1 MSNVVGYADAVKLL
15 GGGSPLVKVLDRAF
29 SGVLLAATGGGS
41 ELAISLFD
49 GKAEAVRLG
58 EWAVTGLRDKIKGY
72 GRYDRTQRLQAV
84 HTIIATSAFFEA
96 LDDVELPV
104 DMRAVALT
112 ADERRHLTGAG
123 STVRE
128 VLTTEPP
135 LPAPHIDHEHF
146 RAELR
151 SGYLAHAVK
160 LFNFVRGLSVGETL
174 DERRCSVLAAAL
186 ADAAGR
192 RYEDLHRR
200 LVAEVPEFALWTAE
214 QRQRAMGTALARMET
229 ALRLLASEH
238 TPGDVPAMLV
248 RAWTSTLERPILSE
262 GDVPD
267 DLVIPTLREGYVD
280 PDFRVRPIDTV
291 AAPADESWWA
301 ETRERSD
308 LAEFLVSHLTT
319 PAATASPLLV
329 LGQPGAGKSVLTRIV
344 AARLDARDFLPVRV
358 VLREVPAEA
367 EIQDQIEY
375 AVRAATGETITWPAL
390 VRAAGPALPV
400 VLLDGFDELLQATGV
415 AQSDYLNRVAAFQRR
430 EADLGRP
437 VAVLVTSR
445 TAVADRAGA
454 PAGTVGIRLEPFG
467 EEHVRR
473 WLTTWNS
480 ANAGSLHRRGLA
492 ELDADVVLRQPAL
505 AGQPLLLMM
514 LALYDADTNALRA
527 AGADLNESALYER
540 LLTAFALREVT
551 RTHVTATDAQRAAL
565 VETELLRLS
574 VAAFGMFNRNRQ
586 WITAD
591 ELDADLQALTPA
603 GRAEPAGGFRPPLN
617 QAERLV
623 GRFFFMQRGQAT
635 RDGARLHTYEFLHA
649 TFGEYLIARLVMRL
663 LTELAEEEASAAAS
677 VFGPARCRD
686 GRLHALLSFA
696 PMTNREPILEF
707 LVELAARVGPA
718 DVRQLPITLHQ
729 RLDDRRTDGDV
740 SGYLPTDAPAPDRYA
755 AYSLNLLLLAVAL
768 NGQVRASELFPHSP
782 DLALPWRRHA
792 LLWQATLP
800 PASWWA
806 VVFTLQ
812 TRVAWHGE
820 RRDLIVMLD
829 RGSTPAPIDPYW
841 LYRAHP
847 GHRLRSAGFWQH
859 TRWDGLARQS
869 NLVHDRVNEIL
880 LHATEPMIEH
890 IGDAMTTFVAHDRD
904 RADSIAAT
912 LSRFHFAVLLD
923 ERHDELL
930 QAGADAVDAVTRC
943 WGPLVDHRVR
953 SRATRMVLELT
964 PLVKGRVPEEVRLA
978 WIRHLTA
985 DVS

>member
-1 MSNVVGYADAVKLL
+1 MSKVVGYVDAVKLL
-15 GGGSPLVKVLDRAF
+15 GGGSPLVKALDRALG
-29 SGVLLAATGGGS
+29 GVLLAATGGGS

-72 GRYDRTQRLQAV
+72 GRYDRTQRLQAA

-96 LDDVELPV
+96 LDDVGLPF

-112 ADERRHLTGAG
+112 ADERRGLTGAG

-128 VLTTEPP
+128 VLATEPP
-135 LPAPHIDHEHF
+135 LPAPHLDHEHF

-151 SGYLAHAVK
+151 SGYLVHAVK
-160 LFNFVRGLSVGETL
+160 LLSFVQGLSVGETL
-174 DERRCSVLAAAL
+174 DERRWSALAAAL
-186 ADAAGR
+186 ADAAGL

-214 QRQRAMGTALARMET
+214 QRQRDMGTALARMET
-229 ALRLLASEH
+229 VLRSLASDH
-238 TPGDVPAMLV
+238 TPGDVAAMLV
-248 RAWTSTLERPILSE
+248 RAWTSTLDRPILSE
-262 GDVPD
+262 GDVPE
-267 DLVIPTLREGYVD
+267 DLVIPTLGEGYVD
-280 PDFRVRPIDTV
+280 PGFRVRPIDTV
-291 AAPADESWWA
+291 ASPADESWWA

-308 LAEFLVSHLTT
+308 LAEFLVSYLTT

-375 AVRAATGETITWPAL
+375 AVRAATGETLTWPAL

-445 TAVADRAGA
+445 TAVADRAGV
-454 PAGTVGIRLEPFG
+454 PSGTVGIRLEPFR

-473 WLTTWNS
+473 WLATWNT
-480 ANAGSLHRRGLA
+480 ANAGSLHRRGLT
-492 ELDADVVLRQPAL
+492 ELDVDVVLRQPAL

-527 AGADLNESALYER
+527 ASADLDESSLYER
-540 LLTAFALREVT
+540 LLTAFALREVAK
-551 RTHVTATDAQRAAL
+551 THVAATSAQRAAL
-565 VETELLRLS
+565 VEMELLRLS

-591 ELDADLQALTPA
+591 ELDADLRALTPA

-617 QAERLV
+617 QAEKLV

-635 RDGARLHTYEFLHA
+635 RGGARLHTYEFLHA

-663 LTELAEEEASAAAS
+663 LTELAEEEAAAS

-707 LVELAARVGPA
+707 LTELAGRGSSD

-729 RLDDRRTDGDV
+729 RLDDRSTDGDV
-740 SGYLPTDAPAPDRYA
+740 SGYRPTEAPAPDRYA

-768 NGQVRASELFPHSP
+768 KGEVRASELFPDSP
-782 DLALPWRRHA
+782 DLAVLWRRHA

-800 PASWWA
+800 TASWWA

-812 TRVAWHGE
+812 TRVAWHDE
-820 RRDLIVMLD
+820 RRDLTVVLD
-829 RGSTPAPIDPYW
+829 RGSIPPPVDPYW
-841 LYRAHP
+841 LYRAPP
-847 GHRLRSAGFWQH
+847 GHHLRSAGSWQQ

-869 NLVHDRVNEIL
+869 NLVRDRVNELL
-880 LHATEPMIEH
+880 LHSMEPMIEQ
-890 IGDAMTTFVAHDRD
+890 IGDAMTTFVAHD
-904 RADSIAAT
+904 ADTAYSIAAA
-912 LSRFHFAVLLD
+912 LSRFHFAVLLN
-923 ERHDELL
+923 ERRDKLL
-930 QAGADAVDAVTRC
+930 RAGADAVHAVTRC
-943 WGPLVDHRVR
+943 WTPMVDHRVR
-953 SRATRMVLELT
+953 SRATRKVLELT
-964 PLVKGRVPEEVRLA
+964 PLIKGRVPEEVRIE
-978 WIRHLTA
+978 WIKQLTA
-985 DVS
+985 DSP